1 MMFQPVGSS
10 PFASSLMDKRKV
22 NMMQPGKR
30 PRIDNSSI
38 RGPIPNGPMHSRPL
52 VALLDGRDCS
62 VEMPILKDVAT
73 VAFCDAQ
80 TTTEI
85 HEKVLNEAVGAL
97 MWHTIQLNKE
107 DLEKFRALRIVVRIG
122 SGFDNIDVK
131 SAGEMGIA
139 VCNVPGYGVE
149 EVADTTL
156 CLILNLY
163 RRTYWLANMVKEG
176 KKITGPEQLKDAAYG
191 CARIRGDTLGIVG
204 LGRIGSAVALR
215 AKAFGFNVIFY
226 DPYLS
231 DGIEKSLGLERVYT
245 LQDLLFKSDCVSLH
259 CSLNEHN
266 HHLINE
272 YTIKQMRPGAFLV
285 NTARGGLVE
294 EAALASALK
303 DNRIRAAAID
313 VHEHEPYN
321 VFSGNSP
328 LKDAPNLIVTPH
340 AAFYSEAAAIELREM
355 AASEVRRAIVGRIPD
370 TLRNCINKE
379 YFSSS
384 STLPEGLNGS
394 GYYSTLPPVQQAHST
409 TPHDAPHSVSVTQ
422 APPGGAG
429 PPVSLPPG
437 LPTSIVRGELP
448 IRADLSK
455 NMPQILNMS
464 GGAEP
469 RTEPSTQ

>member
-1 MMFQPVGSS
+1 
-10 PFASSLMDKRKV
+10 
-22 NMMQPGKR
+22 MMQPGKR
-30 PRIDNSSI
+30 PRIDSGSI

-80 TTTEI
+80 STSEI

-97 MWHTIQLNKE
+97 MWHTIQLTKE
-107 DLEKFRALRIVVRIG
+107 DLEKFKALRIVVRIG
-122 SGFDNIDVK
+122 SGVDNIDVK
-131 SAGEMGIA
+131 AAGEMGIA

-149 EVADTTL
+149 EVADSTI
-156 CLILNLY
+156 CMILNLY

-176 KKITGPEQLKDAAYG
+176 KKITGPDQLKDAAFG

-226 DPYLS
+226 DPYLP

-259 CSLNEHN
+259 CTLNEHN

-285 NTARGGLVE
+285 NTARGGLVD
-294 EAALASALK
+294 EASLALALK
-303 DNRIRAAAID
+303 DNRIRAAAVD
-313 VHEHEPYN
+313 VHENEPN
-321 VFSGNSP
+321 IVSGNSP
-328 LKDAPNLIVTPH
+328 LKDAPNLMVTPH

-370 TLRNCINKE
+370 TLRNCVNKE
-379 YFSSS
+379 YFTSSGNY
-384 STLPEGLNGS
+384 PDGLNGS
-394 GYYSTLPPVQQAHST
+394 GYYSLPVQQAHST
-409 TPHDAPHSVSVTQ
+409 TAHSTTPQHDAPHSVSVTHGGPVP
-422 APPGGAG
+422 AHHLPSTLLPGMPP
-429 PPVSLPPG
+429 
-437 LPTSIVRGELP
+437 SIVRDLP
-448 IRADLSK
+448 LRMDLSK
-455 NMPQILNMS
+455 VQNLA
-464 GGAEP
+464 GGPPDAHPPKPESSHHP
-469 RTEPSTQ
+469 E